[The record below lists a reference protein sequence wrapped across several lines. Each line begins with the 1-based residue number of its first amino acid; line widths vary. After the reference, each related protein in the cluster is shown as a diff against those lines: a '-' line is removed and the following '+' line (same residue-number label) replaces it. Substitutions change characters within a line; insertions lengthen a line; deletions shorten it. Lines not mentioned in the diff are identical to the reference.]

1 MGGRVTDGLTP
12 QNDRR
17 ILALFLR
24 LGAISCFSL
33 MSVFIKMASDRG
45 ASLPEI
51 IFWRQA
57 MALPVILLI
66 LSLGSGFTI
75 LKTQRFGAHAMRSFI
90 GLTCMGL
97 TFGAVTRLQ
106 LAEATT
112 ISFLTPIFATLLSV
126 AIFREKIGTRRI
138 AAIVAGF
145 VGVLIVV
152 QPGGT
157 TLEPI
162 GLACGLIGALLVAV
176 VSFQIRDLAKTE
188 APLAIVFWFT
198 ALSTLLLS
206 PIWPLAGGE
215 HDATSWAILFSI
227 GTIGGIAQVMMTYSL
242 RFAPVSTVVGM
253 DYIALLW
260 AVGADWLFW
269 NTLPVSTTWLG
280 ASIIIASSIYIILR
294 ERKLALQRNRE
305 MTL

>member
-1 MGGRVTDGLTP
+1 
-12 QNDRR
+12 
-17 ILALFLR
+17 
-24 LGAISCFSL
+24 
-33 MSVFIKMASDRG
+33 
-45 ASLPEI
+45 
-51 IFWRQA
+51 
-57 MALPVILLI
+57 MALPIVVLI
-66 LSLGSGFTI
+66 LSLGSGFAT
-75 LKTQRFGAHAMRSFI
+75 LKTTRFGAHAMRSLI
-90 GLTCMGL
+90 GLTCMCL
-97 TFGAVTRLQ
+97 TFGAVMRLQ

-126 AIFREKIGTRRI
+126 VVFKEKIGTRRI

-157 TLEPI
+157 ALEPI

-176 VSFQIRDLAKTE
+176 VSFQIRDLARTE
-188 APLAIVFWFT
+188 APLSIVFWFT

-215 HDATSWAILFSI
+215 HDATVWAILFSI

-242 RFAPVSTVVGM
+242 RFAPVSIVVGM

-260 AVGADWLFW
+260 AVAADWVFW

-280 ASIIIASSIYIILR
+280 ASIIIASSIYIVLR
-294 ERKLALQRNRE
+294 EHKLALQRNRE
-305 MTL
+305 IAA